1 MLRQKRLV
9 ANNQAALVKL
19 LKENEHTAEWLLQEY
34 VQKDTNGRY
43 ERLYFPKLLS
53 IQEKEDIIEW
63 MLSFNLHSRQLPNE
77 LNINC

>member
-1 MLRQKRLV
+1 M

-43 ERLYFPKLLS
+43 ERLYFPKSLS
-53 IQEKEDIIEW
+53 IQEKEDIISRY
-63 MLSFNLHSRQLPNE
+63 LDRDDPNLNYVRLVLVAKKDANFIS
-77 LNINC
+77 